1 MKVRLQPNRTA
12 IAEIPESKFKGL
24 NIEKTPSWLAS
35 YKTDESS
42 IERLYRWGYMY
53 NGWSECEKALTF
65 LEKADKINP
74 NFNMSSMTDIVF
86 LLLIF
91 FMITST
97 LVTTSALD
105 ILLPKASGKTEN
117 KKSTSISI
125 TKNLTFYIDNKKVSE
140 AGLEQELL
148 TLLAGK
154 DSPTIVLRAEEGV
167 PIEKAVK
174 IMDIANRNRFKVIL
188 AVRPK

>member
-1 MKVRLQPNRTA
+1 MDIRGRN
-12 IAEIPESKFKGL
+12 
-24 NIEKTPSWLAS
+24 
-35 YKTDESS
+35 
-42 IERLYRWGYMY
+42 
-53 NGWSECEKALTF
+53 
-65 LEKADKINP
+65 KINS

-117 KKSTSISI
+117 RKSVSVSI
-125 TKNLTFYIDNKKVSE
+125 TKNLAYYINNEKVSE
-140 AGLEQELL
+140 STLEQDLL
-148 TLLAGK
+148 SLLSNK
-154 DSPTIVLRAEEGV
+154 ETPTIVLRAEEGV